1 MRPNVL
7 AIFSVAALAAAAAL
21 AIQQSPNFSSQ
32 TTGLSLLT
40 VDTPDYRFI
49 VVPLPYREE
58 QRIIRAPVPATEIAT
73 AWATPEKDPMAPPET
88 SASPP
93 DPPKATGESAPPSPT
108 PTSSSRRS
116 DPEHTGAA
124 AGHTPEGR

>member
-40 VDTPDYRFI
+40 ADTPDYRFI

-73 AWATPEKDPMAPPET
+73 AWSTPAPDPVAPPES
-88 SASPP
+88 SATPPVSPV
-93 DPPKATGESAPPSPT
+93 
-108 PTSSSRRS
+108 TSSTGPPG
-116 DPEHTGAA
+116 PEHAGSA